1 MRIIFMGTP
10 DFAVASLEQLVE
22 QGYDIV
28 GVYTQPDRP
37 KGRKQVLTPS
47 PVKVAGDK
55 FGIPVYQPEKI
66 RKEQEVAVVRE
77 LKPDLIVTAAY
88 GQILPRSL
96 LDIPSLGCI
105 NVHASLLPRNRGGAP
120 IHWSIIRGEK
130 ETGVTIMYMV
140 DALDA
145 GDMISKVVVPIT
157 DEDNVGTLHDK
168 LALAGADLLIET
180 LPKLIVGEI
189 SPEFQNESLVT
200 YSPNIKRDDEK
211 LNWNKTNR
219 EIYNHIRGLSPWPV
233 AYTML
238 GKEIWKIW
246 GAQLGI
252 NKAHLETT
260 PGTIIEITDHAI
272 EVATGEGSILLTDIQ
287 PAGKK
292 RMKVVDYLRGT
303 NIQKGLRF
311 SE

>member
-37 KGRKQVLTPS
+37 KGRKQVITPS
-47 PVKVAGDK
+47 PVKVAAEK
-55 FGIPVYQPEKI
+55 FGIPVYQPERI
-66 RKEQEVAVVRE
+66 RKEEEVLIVRE

-88 GQILPRSL
+88 GQILPRAL
-96 LDIPSLGCI
+96 LDIPHLGCI

-140 DALDA
+140 EALDA

-157 DEDNVGTLHDK
+157 DDDNVGTLHDK

-180 LPKLIVGEI
+180 LPKLIAGEM
-189 SPEFQNESLVT
+189 SPEAQSESLVT
-200 YSPNIKRDDEK
+200 YSTNIKRDDEK

-219 EIYNHIRGLSPWPV
+219 EIYNQIRGLSPWPV
-233 AYTML
+233 AYTTL
-238 GKEIWKIW
+238 ENEVWKIW
-246 GAQLGI
+246 GAQLGS
-252 NKAHLETT
+252 NKPHLVST

-272 EVATGEGSILLTDIQ
+272 EVATGEGSILLIVIQ
-287 PAGKK
+287 PA
-292 RMKVVDYLRGT
+292 
-303 NIQKGLRF
+303 
-311 SE
+311 